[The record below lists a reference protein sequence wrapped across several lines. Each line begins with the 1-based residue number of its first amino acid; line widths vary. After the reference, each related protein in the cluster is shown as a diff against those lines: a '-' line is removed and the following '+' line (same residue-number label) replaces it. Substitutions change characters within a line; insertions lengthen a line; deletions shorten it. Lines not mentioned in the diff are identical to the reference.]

1 MILYVYALA
10 DGLDDVSG
18 LAGVQNEALVLVP
31 LPEAMAVCGW
41 IAQAPSVSRD
51 SLTTQDELVRA
62 LHARATALLPLRFGA
77 VVNDVEAAARAVHA
91 LGASLRERLDQV
103 RARDQM
109 TLRIVR
115 HRVDRVEGAE
125 GAGRAAGAEG
135 AEGAAGA
142 DGAGGARGAE
152 GSEGAGTKY
161 LKSRAALA
169 VPPAIAPLLDA
180 LKPFQRMT
188 RVERGRH
195 PDVVATVYQL
205 IERGSAEA
213 YRQAAADAS
222 AKLPAL
228 TVRISGPSPAY
239 AFATP

>member
-31 LPEAMAVCGW
+31 LPEVIAVCGW
-41 IAQAPSVSRD
+41 VAQAPAVSRD
-51 SLTTQDELVRA
+51 SLTAQDELVRA
-62 LHARATALLPLRFGA
+62 LHARAAALLPLRFGA
-77 VVNDVEAAARAVHA
+77 AVSDVDAAARAVHA
-91 LGASLRERLDQV
+91 LGTGVRERLDRV
-103 RARDQM
+103 RGRDQM
-109 TLRIVR
+109 TLRILGR
-115 HRVDRVEGAE
+115 HVERSETTEGAE
-125 GAGRAAGAEG
+125 SAES
-135 AEGAAGA
+135 AEGA
-142 DGAGGARGAE
+142 DGAGTR
-152 GSEGAGTKY
+152 Y

-205 IERGSAEA
+205 IDRGSAEG

-222 AKLPAL
+222 ANVPAL